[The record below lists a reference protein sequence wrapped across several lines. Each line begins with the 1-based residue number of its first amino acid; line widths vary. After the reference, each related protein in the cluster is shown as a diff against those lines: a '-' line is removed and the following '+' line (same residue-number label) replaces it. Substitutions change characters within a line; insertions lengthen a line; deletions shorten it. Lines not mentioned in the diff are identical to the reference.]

1 MNKKRE
7 PGAHEKKNN
16 KKKNKLKKKQTM
28 NKGYFPHARD
38 TNFCKSPYSSKAKN

>member
-16 KKKNKLKKKQTM
+16 KKKKQAEKKQTM